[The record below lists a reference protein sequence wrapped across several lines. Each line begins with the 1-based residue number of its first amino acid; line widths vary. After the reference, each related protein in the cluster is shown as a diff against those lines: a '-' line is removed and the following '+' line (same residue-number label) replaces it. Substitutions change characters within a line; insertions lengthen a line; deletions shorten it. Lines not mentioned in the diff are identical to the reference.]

1 MSNIVPEKNEQIA
14 DWIFSCY
21 CMMTS
26 ASDVINTTALFFLK
40 QELLKQCNEM
50 ERTLPIIDEKIV
62 DDGVNQFKLHTEIEG
77 DDYYISLERISK
89 KRDYTSSD
97 ISKDYDKQEIY
108 INRDCKNAYVVNT
121 MGNNENCYI
130 YKKEEYGYNYRA
142 VLLENL
148 TTGTEKPTESQLAL
162 LNDVYEVFGVDGVL
176 YQRVMIPY
184 ESDYEN
190 GCFANE
196 YGCIDLEHK
205 YLSFSKGNVVV
216 KYTET
221 NVSRGFRQEVYIIA
235 LADKI
240 HLNVYLNGIN
250 VSYEKC
256 DLSEEAI
263 AFLRKIT
270 EIFKKHQFDVSELPT
285 ELTNQTQYG

>member
-1 MSNIVPEKNEQIA
+1 MSTIETEKDELIA
-14 DWIFSCY
+14 NWIFSCY

-50 ERTLPIIDEKIV
+50 ECTLPIIDEKIV

-77 DDYYISLERISK
+77 DDYYISLARTSK
-89 KRDYTSSD
+89 KRGYTSSN

-184 ESDYEN
+184 ESDHEN

-205 YLSFSKGNVVV
+205 YLSFSKGNVYIKCTDIKPNSDHEEELNIIVTDYV
-216 KYTET
+216 AFVMTKGFFEDHNFSDET
-221 NVSRGFRQEVYIIA
+221 MKFA
-235 LADKI
+235 
-240 HLNVYLNGIN
+240 
-250 VSYEKC
+250 
-256 DLSEEAI
+256 
-263 AFLRKIT
+263 RKIAKV
-270 EIFKKHQFDVSELPT
+270 FKKHNIDISNLPA
-285 ELTNQTQYG
+285 ELTDPIEK